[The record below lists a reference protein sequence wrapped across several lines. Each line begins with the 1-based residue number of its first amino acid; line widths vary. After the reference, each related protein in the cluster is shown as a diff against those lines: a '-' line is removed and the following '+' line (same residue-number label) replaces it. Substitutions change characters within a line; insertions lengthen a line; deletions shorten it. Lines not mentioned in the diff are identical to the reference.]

1 MKEKLIDL
9 LDREID
15 KRWRLR
21 LVLVLAVL
29 AELAGLWVLLVP
41 EGELK
46 DKTWERIQQQ
56 RVMRIGM
63 DASYPPFENIDEE
76 GNLTG
81 YDIDLAHEL
90 GRRFGVDVDF
100 VIISFDGLYDALVVE
115 RIDVII
121 SALPFDIRLTED
133 VVYSYSYFNA
143 GQVLVVQN
151 EQEGTISAD
160 DLAGRRVG
168 VELGSMGD
176 VEARQLLRSMDFE
189 LFLYRTPEEALTMLR
204 DGEVDAAIMD
214 VISTY
219 QFIREQGEVK
229 IVGPPVTDDPY
240 VIAMPLNSPILQEQI
255 NGAILELS
263 ANGFLEQLRMKW
275 F

>member
-1 MKEKLIDL
+1 MKEKLTEL
-9 LDREID
+9 LDTEID

-29 AELAGLWVLLVP
+29 AELAGLWVLLIP
-41 EGELK
+41 EGELN

-56 RVMRIGM
+56 EVMRIGM

-90 GRRFGVDVDF
+90 GRRFAVDVDF

-115 RIDVII
+115 RIDLII

-143 GQVLVVQN
+143 GQVLAVQN
-151 EQEGTISAD
+151 DEEGIVSAD

-189 LFLYRTPEEALTMLR
+189 LFLYRTPEETLTMLR

-229 IVGPPVTDDPY
+229 IVGPPMTDDPY
-240 VIAMPLNSPILQEQI
+240 VIAMPLNSPILQEQV
-255 NGAILELS
+255 NAAILELS
-263 ANGFLEQLRMKW
+263 ADGFLEQLRMKW

>member
-1 MKEKLIDL
+1 MKEKLTEL
-9 LDREID
+9 LDTEID

-29 AELAGLWVLLVP
+29 AELAGLWVLLIP
-41 EGELK
+41 EGELN

-56 RVMRIGM
+56 GVMRIGM

-115 RIDVII
+115 RIDLII

-151 EQEGTISAD
+151 DEEGIVSAD

-189 LFLYRTPEEALTMLR
+189 LFLYRTPEETLTMLR

-240 VIAMPLNSPILQEQI
+240 VIAMPVNSPILQEQV
-255 NGAILELS
+255 NAAILELS
-263 ANGFLEQLRMKW
+263 ADGFLEQLRMKW

>member
-1 MKEKLIDL
+1 MRDKLIGL
-9 LDREID
+9 MDREIER
-15 KRWRLR
+15 RWRLR
-21 LVLVLAVL
+21 LVLILAVL
-29 AELAGLWVLLVP
+29 TELAGLWVLLAP
-41 EGELK
+41 EEELK

-56 RVMRIGM
+56 GMMRIGM

-76 GNLTG
+76 GNLIG
-81 YDIDLAHEL
+81 YDVDLAHEL
-90 GRRFGVDVDF
+90 ARRFGVDVDF
-100 VIISFDGLYDALVVE
+100 VIISFDGLYDALLVE

-143 GQVLVVQN
+143 GQVLVLRN
-151 EQEGTISAD
+151 DQEGIESAD
-160 DLAGRRVG
+160 DLTGRKVG

-189 LFLYRTPEEALTMLR
+189 LLLYRTPEEALTMLKE
-204 DGEVDAAIMD
+204 GEAEAAIMD

-219 QFIREQGEVK
+219 QFIREQGGVK
-229 IVGPPVTDDPY
+229 IVGPPMTDDPY
-240 VIAMPLNSPILQEQI
+240 VIAVPLNSPILQESI
-255 NGAILELS
+255 NEAILELS
-263 ANGFLEQLRMKW
+263 ASGFLDQLRMEW